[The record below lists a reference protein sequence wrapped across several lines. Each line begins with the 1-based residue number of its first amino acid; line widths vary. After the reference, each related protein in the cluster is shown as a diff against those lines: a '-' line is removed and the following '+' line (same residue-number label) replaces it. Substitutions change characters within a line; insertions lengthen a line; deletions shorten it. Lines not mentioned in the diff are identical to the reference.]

1 MCEHVLGGQFGGGS
15 LLWFL
20 PCFLRALFYCCVY
33 HNVYSTAPLSL
44 FCTSRLDSKG
54 CGGVLVW
61 RLWQANHSILFLIHT
76 KILGIGRVDV
86 WKYWRTGCELCVL
99 KRQGRS
105 VHMSEE
111 TGRGQSRC
119 T

>member
-44 FCTSRLDSKG
+44 FCTSRQVGFEGVWGCACLAALASQPLHIIFNTYEDSWYRACG
-54 CGGVLVW
+54 CVEVLEDGVRIV
-61 RLWQANHSILFLIHT
+61 RLE
-76 KILGIGRVDV
+76 K
-86 WKYWRTGCELCVL
+86 TGKE
-99 KRQGRS
+99 
-105 VHMSEE
+105 
-111 TGRGQSRC
+111 C
-119 T
+119 THV